1 MKRVS
6 LEQLLKGRS
15 AAPYE
20 EQYRF
25 IMGLLAEGRIKPL
38 KSAGTNGKRPA
49 LHLEYW
55 LSEEAPDYAAYREEL
70 LYRTTPRLS
79 VDYYLRHLDV
89 YERERKAVRALHDFL
104 QRHAA
109 KLGQEIS
116 CNERSFQI
124 WGEEKFLL
132 QGAGRSVLKHCGFEL
147 AQLNCYRTAEPFS
160 YYARHRETPQKIL
173 IVENKDTF
181 FSIRRHLLAGASSL
195 LGEAVGSLIYGA
207 GKRVVS
213 SFREFS
219 VRAEPYM
226 KEEANELLYFGDL
239 DYEGIGIYENLAE
252 ALAAPWTV
260 RPFLAAYR
268 AMLEKAA
275 GIALP
280 QTKEKQNRH
289 IAGGF
294 FAHFAATDV
303 LAMQQILEAGRYIPQ
318 EILHLEDF

>member
-1 MKRVS
+1 MRT
-6 LEQLLKGRS
+6 
-15 AAPYE
+15 APYE
-20 EQYRF
+20 EQYSSV
-25 IMGLLAEGRIKPL
+25 MKLLEDERIKPL
-38 KSAGTNGKRPA
+38 KSSGTNGKKPA
-49 LHLEYW
+49 LYLEYW
-55 LSEEAPDYAAYREEL
+55 LLEEEPDYALYREEI
-70 LYRTTPRLS
+70 LYCTMPRLS

-89 YERERKAVRALHDFL
+89 YEKERMAVRALQNFL
-104 QRHAA
+104 QLHGE
-109 KLGQEIS
+109 KLRQEVS
-116 CNERSFQI
+116 FNERSFQI
-124 WGEEKFLL
+124 WGKEKFLL

-160 YYARHRETPQKIL
+160 YYAQHRETPQKIL

-181 FSIRRHLLAGASSL
+181 FSMRRHLLAGASSL

-219 VRAEPYM
+219 VSAEPYM

-289 IAGGF
+289 ITGGF
-294 FAHFAATDV
+294 FAHFAAADV
-303 LAMQQILEAGRYIPQ
+303 LAMQQILEGGRYIPQ

>member
-1 MKRVS
+1 M
-6 LEQLLKGRS
+6 
-15 AAPYE
+15 
-20 EQYRF
+20 
-25 IMGLLAEGRIKPL
+25 
-38 KSAGTNGKRPA
+38 
-49 LHLEYW
+49 
-55 LSEEAPDYAAYREEL
+55 
-70 LYRTTPRLS
+70 PRLS
-79 VDYYLRHLDV
+79 VDYYLRHLAV
-89 YERERKAVRALHDFL
+89 YEKERAAVRALHDFL
-104 QRHAA
+104 QLHAA

-147 AQLNCYRTAEPFS
+147 VQLNCYRTAEPFS
-160 YYARHRETPQKIL
+160 YYAQHRETPQKIL

-181 FSIRRHLLAGASSL
+181 FSMRRHLLAGASSL

-219 VRAEPYM
+219 VSAEPYM

-268 AMLEKAA
+268 AMLEKAT

-289 IAGGF
+289 ITGGF
-294 FAHFAATDV
+294 FAHFAAADI

>member
-25 IMGLLAEGRIKPL
+25 IMGLLAEGRVKPL
-38 KSAGTNGKRPA
+38 KSSGTNGKRPA

-70 LYRTTPRLS
+70 LYRTMPRLS
-79 VDYYLRHLDV
+79 VDYYLRHLAA
-89 YERERKAVRALHDFL
+89 YEKERAAVRALHDFL
-104 QRHAA
+104 QLHAA

-147 AQLNCYRTAEPFS
+147 VQLNCYRTAEPFS
-160 YYARHRETPQKIL
+160 YYAQHRETPQKIL

-181 FSIRRHLLAGASSL
+181 FSMRRQLLAGASSL

-219 VRAEPYM
+219 VSAEPYM
-226 KEEANELLYFGDL
+226 KEEGRLP
-239 DYEGIGIYENLAE
+239 
-252 ALAAPWTV
+252 AARRLHRQH
-260 RPFLAAYR
+260 RPVERGA
-268 AMLEKAA
+268 
-275 GIALP
+275 
-280 QTKEKQNRH
+280 RH
-289 IAGGF
+289 
-294 FAHFAATDV
+294 V
-303 LAMQQILEAGRYIPQ
+303 LFRL
-318 EILHLEDF
+318 